1 MTDTPLNAPFKIAGT
16 EALFAEVAGNVG
28 DAPHVTRI
36 LTRAIARIE
45 RFVNA
50 TITLSATT
58 AEDDETDEAR
68 QQFALREIKSVMDSL
83 TFTLRGKAA
92 LHHMKQPPFT
102 SYAKAVIQRTYSGNK
117 DGMHETWA
125 DIVERVIETTF
136 YFYKVQLLSIEPANG
151 TDVLNDAYYNE
162 DAAQDL
168 AMAAAIAM
176 FNVQWMPAGRG
187 VQMCRLA
194 LVRRLGSMM
203 CNNCGF
209 VTTGYSVRAP
219 RGLLAPA
226 VASSSKDDRF
236 AACPPQADPK
246 YVRLDEY
253 NENKKRW
260 PYGVPD
266 ASESCPDGRTPEQRV
281 AAVTSFLDA
290 VESGATQLMSGVGV
304 GFDTHFNERLI
315 EPDRYRST
323 CGGLAAERSETFVVP
338 DNREGWAA
346 SYRALLASYLV
357 PDSPTV
363 VFDYTR
369 IRPKGARIST
379 FGGTASGPHVL
390 EIAHH
395 RLRARCECLLRT
407 QRYHHGDAKKEY
419 GGRIHMKQSWCCDD
433 RTSILIMLEEL
444 LPHEIA
450 FLEKENP
457 AEIEGK
463 RAFFA
468 YNIAKIRTIE
478 GKTYDD
484 TRWVLDVFNDIG
496 VCTRM
501 GNLRRSAEIAL
512 GSPSDR
518 TFFRSK
524 DYDNHNPERADIGL
538 TSNNSVQIYDRAQ
551 YAEVSAAVAAVVGVR
566 GEPGI
571 VNMVHVWHDPAEDG
585 ANEWE
590 LQPDSAEGFNPCG
603 ETPLEPEELCNL
615 VETFPC
621 NCKTR
626 EEWLAACQF
635 AALYG
640 AVMSCIP
647 TGSARTNAVI
657 ARNHRIG
664 VSQTGLWQFYEQRCA
679 SAEEYTAAL
688 REAYAVVRRTAN
700 AHVVAVEGVVPI
712 RVTVLKP
719 SGTLAPLGNAPPGVH
734 PPIESRHVIR
744 RMRVARI
751 KPLAGL
757 LKDNNV
763 PHEVDAYDPTSYVF
777 DFPLDQGDMRSAA
790 DVTMWE
796 LGQFACLTQD
806 AYVDNATSLS
816 LYVDPNVDTPTQI
829 ASFLKMHLH
838 RMKSLSFMTREAAKI
853 LHLNNGASVSIPYFA
868 DHTKIVNLFES
879 IDWAVPASA
888 EIVKNKPRSPYVQ
901 APYETISA
909 GKYAELAESIGDLD
923 FAGMRYTEG
932 DTEIIAGCDGM
943 KCSRD

>member
-1 MTDTPLNAPFKIAGT
+1 MSLTETIHPTVFKMAGLD
-16 EALFAEVAGNVG
+16 AIYAEIAGNVG
-28 DAPHVTRI
+28 DAPYVKRI
-36 LTRAIARIE
+36 VDRAVAHIE
-45 RFVNA
+45 RFVTV
-50 TITLSATT
+50 TITP
-58 AEDDETDEAR
+58 DDTEEKR
-68 QQFALREIKSVMDSL
+68 QQFALHELNSTLDSL
-83 TFTLRGKAA
+83 AFTLRGKAA

-102 SYAKAVIQRTYSGNK
+102 SYAKAVIQRTYSGDKN
-117 DGMHETWA
+117 GMHETWA
-125 DIVERVIETTF
+125 DIVERVIETIF
-136 YFYKVQLLSIEPANG
+136 YFYKVQLLAIEPENG
-151 TDVLNDAYYNE
+151 KDVLNLARYDEVAT
-162 DAAQDL
+162 QDL

-209 VTTGYSVRAP
+209 VSTGYSVRAP
-219 RGLLAPA
+219 PGT
-226 VASSSKDDRF
+226 
-236 AACPPQADPK
+236 ACLPKEDPK

-253 NENKKRW
+253 NDNKKRW
-260 PYGVPD
+260 PYGVP
-266 ASESCPDGRTPEQRV
+266 AVSESCPEGRTTEQRA
-281 AAVTSFLDA
+281 AAVTAFLDA
-290 VESGATQLMSGVGV
+290 VEGAATQLMSGVGV
-304 GFDTHFNERLI
+304 GFDTHFNERLV
-315 EPDRYRST
+315 EPDRYR
-323 CGGLAAERSETFVVP
+323 AETFVVP
-338 DNREGWAA
+338 DSREGWAA

-363 VFDYTR
+363 VFDYSL

-395 RLRARCECLLRT
+395 RIRARCKCLLRT
-407 QRYHHGDAKKEY
+407 QRHHHGDAKKEY
-419 GGRIHMKQSWCCDD
+419 GGRVPMKQSWCCDD
-433 RTSILIMLEEL
+433 RTSTLLMLEEL

-457 AEIEGK
+457 AEIAGK

-468 YNIAKIRTIE
+468 YNIAKIRTID

-484 TRWVLDVFNDIG
+484 TRWVIDFFNDIG

-512 GSPSDR
+512 GSPSDA
-518 TFFRSK
+518 TLFSAK
-524 DYDNHNPERADIGL
+524 DYDNLNPERADIGL

-551 YAEVSAAVAAVVGVR
+551 YAAVSAAVAAVAATR

-571 VNMVHVWHDPAEDG
+571 VNMVQIWRDPAEDG
-585 ANEWE
+585 AGD
-590 LQPDSAEGFNPCG
+590 LRPDDAEGINPCG
-603 ETPLEPEELCNL
+603 ETPLESYELCNL

-621 NCKTR
+621 NCRTQ
-626 EEWLAACQF
+626 EEWLAACRF

-647 TGSARTNAVI
+647 TLSARTNAVI

-688 REAYAVVRRTAN
+688 RTAYGVVRRTAD
-700 AHVVAVEGVVPI
+700 AHVLAVAGVIPI
-712 RVTVLKP
+712 RVTVVKP

-734 PPIESRHVIR
+734 PPIESRYVIR

-751 KPLAGL
+751 KPLAAVLRDGG
-757 LKDNNV
+757 V
-763 PHEVDAYDPTSYVF
+763 PHEVDAFDPTSFVF
-777 DFPLDQGDMRSAA
+777 GFPLDQGDMRSAA
-790 DVTMWE
+790 AVTMWE

-829 ASFLKMHLH
+829 AAFLKMHLH
-838 RMKSLSFMTREAAKI
+838 RMKSLSFMPRETNKI
-853 LHLNNGASVSIPYFA
+853 LQLRNGASVSIPYYS
-868 DHTKIVNLFES
+868 DHKRIVGLFKS
-879 IDWAVPASA
+879 IEWITPEQAKAF
-888 EIVKNKPRSPYVQ
+888 KNKPRSPYVQ
-901 APYETISA
+901 APYETISVDA
-909 GKYAELAESIGDLD
+909 YAKRAESIGDLD

>member
-1 MTDTPLNAPFKIAGT
+1 MTEPHPTPFKIAGT

-50 TITLSATT
+50 TIT
-58 AEDDETDEAR
+58 EDETEEAR
-68 QQFALREIKSVMDSL
+68 QQFALREIKTVMDSL
-83 TFTLRGKAA
+83 AFTLRGKAA
-92 LHHMKQPPFT
+92 LHHMKQPSFT
-102 SYAKAVIQRTYSGNK
+102 SYAKAVIQRTYSGNR

-136 YFYKVQLLSIEPANG
+136 YFYKVQLLSIEPKNG
-151 TDVLNDAYYNE
+151 TDVLNTAYYDE

-168 AMAAAIAM
+168 AMNAAIAM

-209 VTTGYSVRAP
+209 VTTGCSVRAP
-219 RGLLAPA
+219 RGLPAPA
-226 VASSSKDDRF
+226 
-236 AACPPQADPK
+236 AACPPEKDGPSGQSAEPSAASPPQVDPK

-260 PYGVPD
+260 SYGVPD
-266 ASESCPDGRTPEQRV
+266 ASESCPEGRTPEQRA

-315 EPDRYRST
+315 EPDRH
-323 CGGLAAERSETFVVP
+323 RSETFVVP

-363 VFDYTR
+363 VFDYSR

-395 RLRARCECLLRT
+395 RLCARCECLLRT
-407 QRYHHGDAKKEY
+407 QRYHSS
-419 GGRIHMKQSWCCDD
+419 GGTEGCDD
-433 RTSILIMLEEL
+433 RTSILLMLEEL

-512 GSPSDR
+512 GSPNDK

-524 DYDNHNPERADIGL
+524 DYDHNPERADIGL

-551 YAEVSAAVAAVVGVR
+551 YAEVSAAVAAVAGVR

-571 VNMVHVWHDPAEDG
+571 VNMVRVWRDPAEDG

-603 ETPLEPEELCNL
+603 ETPLGPEELCDL

-626 EEWLAACQF
+626 EEWMEACRF

-688 REAYAVVRRTAN
+688 REAYGVVRRTAN

-763 PHEVDAYDPTSYVF
+763 PHEVDVYDPTSYVF

-829 ASFLKMHLH
+829 AAFLKMHLH
-838 RMKSLSFMTREAAKI
+838 RMKSLSFMTRESAKI
-853 LHLNNGASVSIPYFA
+853 LHLNNGASVSIPYYS
-868 DHTKIVNLFES
+868 DHTKIVNLFEA

-909 GKYAELAESIGDLD
+909 GKYAEMAESIGDLD

>member
-1 MTDTPLNAPFKIAGT
+1 M
-16 EALFAEVAGNVG
+16 
-28 DAPHVTRI
+28 
-36 LTRAIARIE
+36 
-45 RFVNA
+45 
-50 TITLSATT
+50 
-58 AEDDETDEAR
+58 
-68 QQFALREIKSVMDSL
+68 
-83 TFTLRGKAA
+83 
-92 LHHMKQPPFT
+92 
-102 SYAKAVIQRTYSGNK
+102 
-117 DGMHETWA
+117 
-125 DIVERVIETTF
+125 
-136 YFYKVQLLSIEPANG
+136 
-151 TDVLNDAYYNE
+151 
-162 DAAQDL
+162 
-168 AMAAAIAM
+168 
-176 FNVQWMPAGRG
+176 
-187 VQMCRLA
+187 
-194 LVRRLGSMM
+194 
-203 CNNCGF
+203 
-209 VTTGYSVRAP
+209 
-219 RGLLAPA
+219 
-226 VASSSKDDRF
+226 
-236 AACPPQADPK
+236 
-246 YVRLDEY
+246 RLDEY

-266 ASESCPDGRTPEQRV
+266 ASESCPEGRTPEQRA

-304 GFDTHFNERLI
+304 GFDTHFNERLV
-315 EPDRYRST
+315 EPDRY
-323 CGGLAAERSETFVVP
+323 RSETFVVP

-357 PDSPTV
+357 RDSPTV
-363 VFDYTR
+363 AFDYSR

-407 QRYHHGDAKKEY
+407 QRYHHGDARKEHDVL
-419 GGRIHMKQSWCCDD
+419 IHINPSWCCDD
-433 RTSILIMLEEL
+433 RSSILLMLEEL

-463 RAFFA
+463 RFFFA
-468 YNIAKIRTIE
+468 SNIAKIRAIE

-524 DYDNHNPERADIGL
+524 DYDHNPERADIGL

-551 YAEVSAAVAAVVGVR
+551 YAEVSAAVAAVAGVR

-571 VNMVHVWHDPAEDG
+571 VNMVRVWRDPAEDG

-590 LQPDSAEGFNPCG
+590 LQPDTAEGFNPCG
-603 ETPLEPEELCNL
+603 ETPLEPEELCDL

-621 NCKTR
+621 NCATR
-626 EEWLAACQF
+626 EEWLAAVRF

-664 VSQTGLWQFYEQRCA
+664 VSQTGLWRFYEQRCA

-751 KPLAGL
+751 KPLAAL
-757 LKDNNV
+757 LKANSV
-763 PHEVDAYDPTSYVF
+763 PHEVDAFDPTSYVF

-829 ASFLKMHLH
+829 AAFLKMHLH
-838 RMKSLSFMTREAAKI
+838 RMKSLSFMTRESAKI
-853 LHLNNGASVSIPYFA
+853 LQLNNGASVSIPYYS

-888 EIVKNKPRSPYVQ
+888 AIVKNKPRSPYVQ

-909 GKYAELAESIGDLD
+909 GRYAEMAESIGDLD